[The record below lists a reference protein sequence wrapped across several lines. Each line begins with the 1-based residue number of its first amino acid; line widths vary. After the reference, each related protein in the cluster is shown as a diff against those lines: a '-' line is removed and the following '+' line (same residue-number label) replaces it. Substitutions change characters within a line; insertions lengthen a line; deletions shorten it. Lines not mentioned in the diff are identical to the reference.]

1 MKKYICFLKKITN
14 FSIFVETAGKSLI
27 VKLNSSFGL
36 FDEMLSTHTES
47 DEEIR
52 FFLSSIPT

>member
-1 MKKYICFLKKITN
+1 MKKYICFLKKFTN
-14 FSIFVETAGKSLI
+14 FSIFVETAGKSFI

-36 FDEMLSTHTES
+36 VDEMLSAHTES